1 MWISGG
7 VSVEVKPRP
16 WLRANADSACRDETM
31 NRQDSGIDSADN
43 TAHMIAAHD
52 ARDLFSFQLQRLA
65 ALSSRIAFL
74 SIGPRYKL
82 TVREWRAL
90 AVLDYLE
97 EAPLQ
102 LLANHSG
109 LLKSQMSRVVS
120 GLIDRDLVSRSEN
133 PEDGRSILLRLTVEG
148 REIVAKIL
156 VDSERR
162 NETML
167 SSLSAEDR
175 LHLQRS
181 LQAVFKSS
189 IAYYDRLRR
198 EVAAADGDL
207 GEED

>member
-1 MWISGG
+1 MNGQGNGI
-7 VSVEVKPRP
+7 EE
-16 WLRANADSACRDETM
+16 AENA
-31 NRQDSGIDSADN
+31 
-43 TAHMIAAHD
+43 AHMIAAHD

-74 SIGPRYKL
+74 SIGPRYRL

-90 AVLDYLE
+90 AVLDYLK

-120 GLIDRDLVSRSEN
+120 GLIDRGLISRSEN
-133 PEDGRSILLRLTVEG
+133 PEDGRSILLRLTAAG

-156 VDSERR
+156 TDSEHR
-162 NETML
+162 NEMML
-167 SSLSAEDR
+167 SSLSPTDR
-175 LHLQRS
+175 VHLQKS

-189 IAYYDRLRR
+189 ITYYDQLRR
-198 EVAAADGDL
+198 EVAAAGGDL
-207 GEED
+207 GEEE